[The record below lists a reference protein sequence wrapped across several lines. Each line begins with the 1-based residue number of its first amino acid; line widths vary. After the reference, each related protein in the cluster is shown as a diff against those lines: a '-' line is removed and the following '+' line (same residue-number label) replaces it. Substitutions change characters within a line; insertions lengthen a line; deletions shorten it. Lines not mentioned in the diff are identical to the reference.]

1 MTMPV
6 SRLLAT
12 LGAAAFCTTLT
23 AQHVADEVHV
33 TVADDVRTVVADST
47 ADGRALPLPADSCL
61 KDGNR
66 RMGLPLQP
74 AGPGMTFPLSP
85 LMGMGWW
92 PLHEGLNAQ
101 VELSLSTGFG
111 HHRLRGVGFGQST
124 ALAYAMPLNERFSVA
139 AGLYAMHMDWDGISR
154 TQGGVAAAR
163 SAGLR

>member
-61 KDGNR
+61 TDGNR

-74 AGPGMTFPLSP
+74 AGPRMTFPLSP
-85 LMGMGWW
+85 LMGMEH
-92 PLHEGLNAQ
+92 PNPVLEISFA
-101 VELSLSTGFG
+101 S
-111 HHRLRGVGFGQST
+111 
-124 ALAYAMPLNERFSVA
+124 MPLNK
-139 AGLYAMHMDWDGISR
+139 GQLPKM
-154 TQGGVAAAR
+154 
-163 SAGLR
+163 